1 MKTALL
7 STTLAAAFCLTAAA
21 NNIQI
26 ANVAISDQ
34 DSVTKTANIGFDLS
48 WENSWRLS
56 TGPANW
62 DAAWVFVKFHNGDNN
77 WRHAKLAV
85 SAAAHT
91 VPAGATLAPGLTDG
105 TAVGAFVHR
114 SGNGSGNIAWTG
126 LKLKWNYGADGVL
139 DSAIVS
145 VDVQA
150 IEMVYV
156 PQGAFYLGD
165 GATET
170 SAGRGFSAGTSRNQP
185 YQVTSAGQLE
195 IGNTATEITTES
207 PTPSASDSIFPAILP
222 NGFAPF
228 YCMKY
233 EVSQGQY
240 ARFSNMQAVH
250 VPFNYVIGAPNA
262 AKSRQRF
269 TGSMPNFAAVTPDR
283 AYGVSRTGNYY
294 DLYKPFKAYLAW
306 TGLRPMSEM
315 EYQKACRGPVFPV
328 AGEFAW
334 GTAVGASLP
343 YSLSGDGTPTEAVS
357 TNYNINAGNAW
368 TEATSDYWAINNQ
381 IASGTASTSAIGLGP
396 CRVGMSARAAYTG
409 STSARI
415 QAGASYWGIMD
426 LTGNVSEPVMRCF
439 TADRDPTTT
448 PAQAAGN
455 PDYLV
460 VNGLV
465 YRYATGFG
473 TGRRFQGSH
482 GNGTITS
489 PLDWGGNDP
498 DDIRFLG
505 GNYSTTPLPVSAREG
520 EIFSVFGLPQAG
532 IRGVR
537 SGS

>member
-1 MKTALL
+1 MKYLTLTALAV
-7 STTLAAAFCLTAAA
+7 LAHTGFISA
-21 NNIQI
+21 NNIQV

-85 SAAAHT
+85 SAAAHS
-91 VPAGATLAPGLTDG
+91 VPAGATLSTGLTDG
-105 TAVGAFVHR
+105 VAVGAFVHR
-114 SGNGSGNIAWTG
+114 SGNGSGNVVWTG
-126 LKLKWNYGADGVL
+126 VKLKWNYGADGVL

-156 PQGAFYLGD
+156 QQGAFYLGD
-165 GATET
+165 GVTDIGNGE
-170 SAGRGFSAGTSRNQP
+170 GGFSAGNNQNQP
-185 YQVTSAGQLE
+185 YQVISAGQLE
-195 IGNTATEITTES
+195 IGNTAAEIS
-207 PTPSASDSIFPAILP
+207 AAPFTPSASDSIYPAILP

-240 ARFSNMQAVH
+240 ARFANMQNTYA
-250 VPFNYVIGAPNA
+250 PFTWLEFQSNP

-269 TGSMPNFAAVTPDR
+269 TGTYPNFTAVTPDR
-283 AYGVSRTGNYY
+283 AYGVSGNGYVQVL
-294 DLYKPFKAYLAW
+294 DRIKAYLAW
-306 TGLRPMSEM
+306 TGLRPMSDM

-334 GTAVGASLP
+334 GTSVAASLP
-343 YSLSGDGTPTEAVS
+343 YGLTGDGTATEAAG
-357 TNYNINAGNAW
+357 TNYNPNAGNCWIA
-368 TEATSDYWAINNQ
+368 ATSNYTANLNNLA
-381 IASGTASTSAIGLGP
+381 ASLTGVGP

-409 STSARI
+409 TTSGRI
-415 QAGASYWGIMD
+415 QAGASFWGIMD
-426 LTGNVSEPVMRCF
+426 LTGSVSEPVLRAF
-439 TADRDPTTT
+439 PAGRETSVTPT
-448 PAQAAGN
+448 QAAGI
-455 PDYLV
+455 PYYIV

-465 YRYATGFG
+465 YFYDSNLFR
-473 TGRRFQGSH
+473 GSH
-482 GNGTITS
+482 GNGTLS
-489 PLDWGGNDP
+489 PPLDWGGNDTSVFP
-498 DDIRFLG
+498 FLG
-505 GNYSTTPLPVSAREG
+505 GNYSTAPRPVSQRRDSGNINE
-520 EIFSVFGLPQAG
+520 PQSG

>member
-91 VPAGATLAPGLTDG
+91 VPAGATLSTGLTDG

-126 LKLKWNYGADGVL
+126 VKLKWNYGADGVL

-165 GATET
+165 GVTNIANGED
-170 SAGRGFSAGTSRNQP
+170 GFSAGSSRNQP
-185 YQVTSAGQLE
+185 YQVTAAGQLE
-195 IGNTATEITTES
+195 IGDTAAEITVG
-207 PTPSASDSIFPAILP
+207 PYAASASNSIYPSILP

-240 ARFSNMQAVH
+240 ARFANMQSTYA
-250 VPFNYVIGAPNA
+250 PFTWLQFQSNP

-269 TGSMPNFAAVTPDR
+269 TGTRPNFAAVTPDR
-283 AYGVSRTGNYY
+283 AYGVGGNVLGEAH
-294 DLYKPFKAYLAW
+294 DRIKAYLAW

-334 GTAVGASLP
+334 GTAVAASLP
-343 YSLSGDGTPTEAVS
+343 YGLTGDGTATEAAG
-357 TNYNINAGNAW
+357 TNYNPNAGNCWIA
-368 TEATSDYWAINNQ
+368 ATSNYQNSMNDLA
-381 IASGTASTSAIGLGP
+381 ASVAGVGP

-409 STSARI
+409 TTSARI
-415 QAGASYWGIMD
+415 QAGASFWGIMD
-426 LTGNVSEPVMRCF
+426 LTGNVSEPVLRASP
-439 TADRDPTTT
+439 ADRDTSTT

-455 PDYLV
+455 PTYIV

-465 YRYATGFG
+465 YRYEPILF
-473 TGRRFQGSH
+473 RGSH
-482 GNGTITS
+482 GNGTLPPPVDWGGTSTS
-489 PLDWGGNDP
+489 PLQS
-498 DDIRFLG
+498 LG
-505 GNYSTTPLPVSAREG
+505 GNYSTAPRPVSQRREDSTLFY
-520 EIFSVFGLPQAG
+520 EPQLG